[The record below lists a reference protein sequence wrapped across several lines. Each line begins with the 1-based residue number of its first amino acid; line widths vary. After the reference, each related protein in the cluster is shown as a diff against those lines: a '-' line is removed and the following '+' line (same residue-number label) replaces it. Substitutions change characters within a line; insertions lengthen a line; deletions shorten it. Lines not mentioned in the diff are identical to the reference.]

1 MPANPSRSTSAS
13 TRPNAAKKAPAVA
26 KKAPA
31 ATTKATTPA
40 AKRAAKPAVA
50 SATKKAATKKAP
62 AKKVAKVVKTPAKV
76 AAVAKTAAPARK
88 TAVAKKTPS
97 TRAVAAKATS
107 TKAVKAPTPVEAR
120 IEPTAVVTPPTPPA
134 TPAGRNMRPRILVG
148 AGVALAVAIIGGGAA
163 FALRNPAPSKEAYIV
178 KADQICMPGNGPVTA
193 IVKPTN
199 YPEVSAAASA
209 VVTATKAEVD
219 QLTHLRPPGGD
230 DGKQAEATVKT
241 LTAYSGAASALKD
254 AADKKD
260 TAATIGATKAF
271 AAAFED
277 AKTKTKTF
285 GFGACGSGMQP
296 GIDSTVAGATAV
308 IKTEFLA
315 KADGFCRA
323 AATKMDNLPLTPDTD
338 AGLIADINNSLGI
351 TQKLV
356 ADLRTLPAAPG
367 DEAVVTQMLDAADKL
382 NVKTAE
388 LRDAIA
394 AQDIARVQA
403 IAKEGGPLETDSNH
417 QFDAYGL
424 GTCGSNF
431 GN

>member
-13 TRPNAAKKAPAVA
+13 TRTSAAKKAPAVA
-26 KKAPA
+26 KKASA
-31 ATTKATTPA
+31 ATTKTTV
-40 AKRAAKPAVA
+40 KPAVA
-50 SATKKAATKKAP
+50 AATKKAAAKNAPAKKVP
-62 AKKVAKVVKTPAKV
+62 AKKVAKAVKTPAKV
-76 AAVAKTAAPARK
+76 AAVAETTAPTRK
-88 TAVAKKTPS
+88 AVAKKTPS
-97 TRAVAAKATS
+97 TRAVAAKAAS
-107 TKAVKAPTPVEAR
+107 PKAVKAPTPVVAP
-120 IEPTAVVTPPTPPA
+120 IEPAEIVTPPTPPV
-134 TPAGRNMRPRILVG
+134 TPAGRSLRPRVLVG
-148 AGVALAVAIIGGGAA
+148 AGVALAVAVIAGGAA
-163 FALRNPAPSKEAYIV
+163 FALRDPAPSKEAYIV

-209 VVTATKAEVD
+209 VVTATSAEVD
-219 QLTHLRPPGGD
+219 QLTHLRRPGGD

-241 LTAYSGAASALKD
+241 LTAYRGAASALKD

-277 AKTKTKTF
+277 AKTKSKTF

-323 AATKMDNLPLTPDTD
+323 AATKMDNLPLTPDTE

-367 DEAVVTQMLDAADKL
+367 DEATVTQMLDAADKL
-382 NVKTAE
+382 NAKTVE